1 MIANFIVDFFGQF
14 IEGIITIFE
23 GIIKGLFKIFNIS
36 SYANIITEYANNSG
50 SLFWIIGIIS
60 IILVLAVLIG
70 LIYLATVF
78 SKKILSQ
85 AKKAAEQEDLVK
97 ELSSLNKE
105 VMRLNLEKD
114 KILSMK
120 VSQIGL
126 NANEISELTG
136 EELEK
141 LNGEGNDEN
150 GDNGSRFYKLT
161 KVDESFEDYKPPK
174 YDNDVNLEKL
184 CERFRN
190 FCCSRLGLFYE
201 LELIRLFVASFGA
214 TRLLI
219 LQGISGTGKTSLA
232 YAWGKFLQN
241 DALIVPVQPSWR
253 DKAEIFGYFN
263 EFTKKYTET
272 DILKQMYIANYTNE
286 VYITVMDEMN
296 IARVEYYFAELLSI
310 LEMPSK
316 DEWVVELVT
325 SVWDNDPKKLNNGKL
340 TLPENMWYIGTA
352 NNDDSTFT
360 IADKVYDRAMPIDI
374 NKKGVSFDA
383 PDTPPIKLGYNHFNK
398 LLEKAKEDH
407 KASEE
412 NLKKLEELDNYV
424 IEHFRLAFGNRI
436 LGQLKT
442 FVPTFMACGGTELDA
457 IDYVM
462 AKKVFRKFGSLN
474 LAYIRDEIDGLVKYM
489 NKLFGKD
496 SMLKCKETLREFQKL
511 V

>member
-1 MIANFIVDFFGQF
+1 MLANFIIDFFGQLLDGVLT
-14 IEGIITIFE
+14 ILEGIVF
-23 GIIKGLFKIFNIS
+23 GIMKSFNFIDYGETIS
-36 SYANIITEYANNSG
+36 SYSDRMG
-50 SLFWIIGIIS
+50 GWFWIVGILC
-60 IILVLAVLIG
+60 ILLLIAFLVG
-70 LIYLATVF
+70 IIYLAVRGI
-78 SKKILSQ
+78 KKLTSL
-85 AKKAAEQEDLVK
+85 ARKAVNQEDLIK
-97 ELSSLNKE
+97 EVTALNKE

-136 EELEK
+136 EELEA
-141 LNGEGNDEN
+141 LNGESKEGEEV
-150 GDNGSRFYKLT
+150 SRFYKLT
-161 KVDESFEDYKPPK
+161 EVDKMFENYVAPE
-174 YDNDVNLEKL
+174 YDSEVELPEL

-190 FCCSRLGLFYE
+190 FCCSRLKLYYNINI
-201 LELIRLFVASFGA
+201 IRLFVSSFAS

-241 DALIVPVQPSWR
+241 DALIASVQPSWR

-325 SVWDNDPKKLNNGKL
+325 SVWDNDPKKLQKGKL
-340 TLPENMWYIGTA
+340 LIPENMWYIGTA
-352 NNDDSTFT
+352 NNDDSTFAIT
-360 IADKVYDRAMPIDI
+360 DKVYDRAMPIDI
-374 NKKGVSFDA
+374 NTKGVPFEA
-383 PDTPPIKLGYNHFNK
+383 PDTPPIKLGFDHFNE
-398 LLEKAKEDH
+398 LLEKSKKDFQVSED
-407 KASEE
+407 
-412 NLKKLEELDNYV
+412 NLQKLEQLDDYV
-424 IEHFRLAFGNRI
+424 IQHFRLAFGNRI
-436 LGQLKT
+436 LRQLKT
-442 FVPTFMACGGTELDA
+442 FVPSYMACGGAELDG

-462 AKKVFRKFGSLN
+462 AKKVFRKFAYLN
-474 LAYIRDEIDGLVKYM
+474 LAYVRDEIDGLLKYM
-489 NKLFGKD
+489 DKLFGKEN
-496 SMLKCKETLREFQKL
+496 MQECKAALGEFQKL